1 MESHFTKFNARLRLP
16 AIQKYPSLNIAIKSY
31 LSLESVVPD
40 PETESLVLVAVKGV
54 DAHTTVT
61 NSEECYIHGL

>member
-1 MESHFTKFNARLRLP
+1 ME
-16 AIQKYPSLNIAIKSY
+16 YPSFNIYSKSD
-31 LSLESVVPD
+31 LSLESIVPD

-61 NSEECYIHGL
+61 NSEECYIHGLKVRGR

>member
-1 MESHFTKFNARLRLP
+1 MYGISIIQHSKFH
-16 AIQKYPSLNIAIKSY
+16 

-61 NSEECYIHGL
+61 NSEECFIHGL